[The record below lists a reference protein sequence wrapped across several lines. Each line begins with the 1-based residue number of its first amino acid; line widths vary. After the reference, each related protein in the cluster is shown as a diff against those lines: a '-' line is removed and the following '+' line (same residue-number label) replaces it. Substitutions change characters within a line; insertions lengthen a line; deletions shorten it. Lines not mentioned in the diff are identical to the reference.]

1 MGFSPEAE
9 DVEGVV
15 QECDTALSP
24 DVDSKDKGDNKA
36 ENHNLNTGN
45 CNQHQTS
52 RIHACARYLTQV
64 ISLPRYHRVDS
75 GNSWLTRYEVDM
87 SHSDFIDDKTVQ
99 KKLCNLLKVIREGSD
114 ATKPVSEFQS
124 TPLLVSN
131 NVSNTCTST
140 SCFIAFHSYCLFH
153 LPQIMEGFTAT
164 LYCKSTHTFSQ
175 QHSF

>member
-99 KKLCNLLKVIREGSD
+99 KKNYVTCLKSSGKAVMLPNLYVSFKAPLC
-114 ATKPVSEFQS
+114 
-124 TPLLVSN
+124 LLVIMSQIR
-131 NVSNTCTST
+131 VQAHLVLLHFTVTAF
-140 SCFIAFHSYCLFH
+140 FIS
-153 LPQIMEGFTAT
+153 P
-164 LYCKSTHTFSQ
+164 K
-175 QHSF
+175 